1 MDALDNISRSDVVE
15 TCEFGWRQTL
25 IALYALQWSKKLRW
39 CHGND
44 LKATT
49 TAWHPQRPP
58 KAPQTIFQE
67 PDVVE
72 TCGFDWWQTLTTI
85 YILRGTKNCANIALT
100 IQERQWLQNFPSLP
114 QRRLRQYLQNQTSQR
129 PGDLTNG
136 KPLTPSLVFYL
147 TGVIKIEILYF
158 LQWFVRVLGCT
169 EPLQKELKYL

>member
-1 MDALDNISRSDVVE
+1 MDSLDNISRSDVVE

-136 KPLTPSLVFYL
+136 KPLTPS
-147 TGVIKIEILYF
+147 TSS
-158 LQWFVRVLGCT
+158 RH
-169 EPLQKELKYL
+169 QKPRLRLANDS